1 MIRERIDD
9 NFVGLRKIRAVLV
22 LAPSNVGQRATVS
35 TSARTVHSAKR
46 IRAETFG
53 AKTKEVVSVKRRDAL
68 CETRDAGSCERFFA
82 RRANDSLPTRQ
93 TIVGVSGNVREHGE
107 GQHHVDDFFVAV
119 ENREQ
124 ILTQSRLFGN
134 LLKEPDI
141 SVQAIAVT
149 RLRLSTGPA
158 HAGHRFNGG

>member
-1 MIRERIDD
+1 M
-9 NFVGLRKIRAVLV
+9 
-22 LAPSNVGQRATVS
+22 
-35 TSARTVHSAKR
+35 
-46 IRAETFG
+46 
-53 AKTKEVVSVKRRDAL
+53 KRRDAL